1 MTTFS
6 LRIKVYSQN
15 IICLSVNSK
24 VVAQDEE
31 MDNPGSF
38 GFKGDVGLTT
48 ISFETDNA
56 EVQKNRFKIGG
67 LIGVSYEIRMGKV
80 FALNLEV
87 DLVNKGSKFTAN
99 LLGGNEF
106 ILKNNIFSVDI
117 PLNLKFYSGDNFNIN
132 AWSYLSTTIAAINKS
147 FTRTADGDKID
158 IQDLKNYF
166 SNDYEDIAGVR
177 YLNRFDVG
185 LSAGFE
191 FVSNGGFGVGAR
203 F

>member
-38 GFKGDVGLTT
+38 GFKGGVGLTT

-132 AWSYLSTTIAAINKS
+132 A
-147 FTRTADGDKID
+147 
-158 IQDLKNYF
+158 
-166 SNDYEDIAGVR
+166 
-177 YLNRFDVG
+177 
-185 LSAGFE
+185 
-191 FVSNGGFGVGAR
+191 
-203 F
+203 

>member
-87 DLVNKGSKFTAN
+87 DLVNKGSKFTRR
-99 LLGGNEF
+99 
-106 ILKNNIFSVDI
+106 K
-117 PLNLKFYSGDNFNIN
+117 
-132 AWSYLSTTIAAINKS
+132 
-147 FTRTADGDKID
+147 
-158 IQDLKNYF
+158 
-166 SNDYEDIAGVR
+166 
-177 YLNRFDVG
+177 
-185 LSAGFE
+185 
-191 FVSNGGFGVGAR
+191 
-203 F
+203 